1 MNVSK
6 LTIGAIFV
14 IILFCLLLE
23 PLLVIYK
30 IENDYN
36 HIIQLK
42 TNIGDTND
50 TLIYPWG
57 TAPDL
62 SVFLN
67 IDNISIEDRNLYTQ
81 NALDSMNWW
90 EKDNTYNLSY
100 PVKFKI
106 VNNSEDANIILSW
119 VNTVSSNPTDRGYT
133 HINSSGIQDPLG
145 KNLCDTYNPPYS
157 RCVIEIRTNL
167 SYGENLH
174 TVKHE
179 FGHVLGLKHRFNIM
193 DYYKTGF
200 EEYLCHDF
208 EDSELMFDFSVY
220 ASGKNFYKKYT
231 IF

>member
-6 LTIGAIFV
+6 LTIWAIFV
-14 IILFCLLLE
+14 IILFFVLLE
-23 PLLVIYK
+23 PLFIIYN
-30 IENDYN
+30 IENVYE
-36 HIIQLK
+36 HKYPLK
-42 TNIGDTND
+42 TKIGDTND

-57 TAPDL
+57 PAPDI

-67 IDNISIEDRNLYTQ
+67 IDNISIEDRKINTQ
-81 NALDSMNWW
+81 SALDSMNWW
-90 EKDNTYNLSY
+90 EKDNTHNLSY
-100 PVKFKI
+100 PIKFKL
-106 VNNSEDANIILSW
+106 VNNSEDANIILYW

-145 KNLCDTYNPPYS
+145 KKLCDTYNPPYS
-157 RCVIEIRTNL
+157 QCIIEIQTNL

-174 TVKHE
+174 IVKHE
-179 FGHVLGLKHRFNIM
+179 LGHVLGLHHAFNIM

-200 EEYLCHDF
+200 EEYVGYDF

-220 ASGKNFYKKYT
+220 NNSKNFYKKYT

>member
-1 MNVSK
+1 MNVLK
-6 LTIGAIFV
+6 LTIGAVLV
-14 IILFCLLLE
+14 ITLFLLLLE
-23 PLLVIYK
+23 PLFVIYEIK
-30 IENDYN
+30 NVYEHKYP
-36 HIIQLK
+36 LK

-57 TAPDL
+57 TAPNI

-67 IDNISIEDRNLYTQ
+67 IDNISIEDKKIYAQ
-81 NALDSMNWW
+81 DALDSMNWW
-90 EKDNTYNLSY
+90 EKDNAHNLSY
-100 PVKFKI
+100 PVKFKL

-145 KNLCDTYNPPYS
+145 EKLCDTYNPPYS
-157 RCVIEIRTNL
+157 ICIIEIRTNL
-167 SYGENLH
+167 RYREKLH

-179 FGHVLGLKHRFNIM
+179 LGHILGLHHSFNIM

-200 EEYLCHDF
+200 EEYLGHDF
-208 EDSELMFDFSVY
+208 EDSEIMFDFSIY
-220 ASGKNFYKKYT
+220 NYTKSAYKNHT